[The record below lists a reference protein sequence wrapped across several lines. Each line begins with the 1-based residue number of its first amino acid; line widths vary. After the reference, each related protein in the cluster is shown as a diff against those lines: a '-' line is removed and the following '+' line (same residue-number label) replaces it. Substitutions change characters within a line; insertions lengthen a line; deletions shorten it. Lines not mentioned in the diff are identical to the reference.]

1 MACRFKSDRGY
12 LNKGTFMTFDQWLNE
27 IEGYSVRHER
37 AISDIRNCVA
47 KGKTDDIIKW
57 LMAAYAMGHEQGYD
71 VGHYDANKKC
81 KEKFDEYGWI

>member
-1 MACRFKSDRGY
+1 LIISKPTAKIY
-12 LNKGTFMTFDQWLNE
+12 TKNMTFDHWLNE
-27 IEGYSVRHER
+27 IEGYSIRQER

-71 VGHYDANKKC
+71 IGYYDANEDC
-81 KEKFDEYGWI
+81 KEQLDEYRMGDDF

>member
-1 MACRFKSDRGY
+1 
-12 LNKGTFMTFDQWLNE
+12 MTFDHWINE
-27 IEGYSVRHER
+27 TEGYSVRYER

-71 VGHYDANKKC
+71 VGYYDANEDC
-81 KEKFDEYGWI
+81 KEQFDEYRMGDDF

>member
-1 MACRFKSDRGY
+1 
-12 LNKGTFMTFDQWLNE
+12 MTFDHWLNE
-27 IEGYSVRHER
+27 IEGYSIRQER

-71 VGHYDANKKC
+71 TGYNDSNEDC
-81 KEKFDEYGWI
+81 KEKFDEYRMGDDF

>member
-1 MACRFKSDRGY
+1 MA
-12 LNKGTFMTFDQWLNE
+12 TFDHWINE
-27 IEGYSVRHER
+27 VEGYSVRHER

-71 VGHYDANKKC
+71 VGYYDANEDC
-81 KEKFDEYGWI
+81 KEQFDEYRMGDDF